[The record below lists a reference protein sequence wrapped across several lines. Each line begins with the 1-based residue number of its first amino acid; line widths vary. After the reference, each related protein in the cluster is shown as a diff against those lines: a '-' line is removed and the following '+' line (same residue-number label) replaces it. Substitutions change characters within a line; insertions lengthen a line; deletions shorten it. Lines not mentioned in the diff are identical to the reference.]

1 MTRLLICGLGSILGL
16 LLTPAEASSQIVEPD
31 PSAVARPVTLPMMG
45 DPLPQTAPV
54 AAPRVETVAGT
65 PEVLTL
71 KIISN
76 APVQDTPENRAL
88 YAPLSNA
95 GKRSAAAGN

>member
-16 LLTPAEASSQIVEPD
+16 LLTPAEASSQVVEPD
-31 PSAVARPVTLPMMG
+31 PTAAASPAQLPMMP
-45 DPLPQTAPV
+45 DPAAEAVAPQ
-54 AAPRVETVAGT
+54 VETVAGT
-65 PEVLTL
+65 PAVMTL
-71 KIISN
+71 KVISN

>member
-16 LLTPAEASSQIVEPD
+16 LLTPVEASSQVVEPD
-31 PSAVARPVTLPMMG
+31 P
-45 DPLPQTAPV
+45 V
-54 AAPRVETVAGT
+54 AAASPPVPTDPVSQETPAISPRVETVAGT
-65 PEVLTL
+65 PAVMTL
-71 KIISN
+71 KVISN

-88 YAPLSNA
+88 YAPLSSA